1 MLFDV
6 DPTMRRDPTIAKKMK
21 SIRTQSRAGN
31 PIRRPPNSGGGES
44 SSGYASS
51 SGYSSASSSVAF
63 EGRFTTRICS
73 RDFFWLHIDTPS
85 SSPQTHYYNISLNLF
100 HACM

>member
-63 EGRFTTRICS
+63 EGTIGGLPRIV
-73 RDFFWLHIDTPS
+73 RVIL
-85 SSPQTHYYNISLNLF
+85 LF
-100 HACM
+100 AH